1 MRVRGTALWR
11 ESSETTP
18 TWVEG
23 EWIVQGDSLTRVR
36 PSASSADYHGFILPG
51 LVDVHCHIAI
61 GEDGPVG
68 REEQE
73 QHALAT
79 RNSGVLAV
87 RDCGAPEEQAWIRG
101 RKDLPV
107 LVHCGQHIARPKR
120 YIRGLP
126 IDVEN
131 LSDLPAIV
139 AEQARVGDGWVK
151 IVGDWIDRSAGA
163 DADLTGLWPRE
174 ILTDAVAAAH
184 DNGAR
189 VAVHAFSHRVID
201 DLLEAGVDDIEHGAG
216 MDLDQLAEARARGIY
231 VTPTLLQV
239 ELFKEFAAQA
249 GTKFPVYAATMQ
261 AMYDNRVEHAEMLM
275 DSGVHLLP
283 GTDSGGYQDHGCIE
297 RELTLWKR
305 AGMPVERILDH
316 ATWMAR
322 DALELPSLSEG
333 APADFLVYSE
343 DPRICLVGLSSP
355 AAVVLRGQQVAY
367 TPSPPGAL

>member
-1 MRVRGTALWR
+1 MRVRGTTLWR
-11 ESSETTP
+11 ESSETAP

-23 EWIVQGDSLTRVR
+23 EWIVQGDSLTRVA
-36 PSASSADYHGFILPG
+36 PSSSPADYEGFILPG

-61 GEDGPVG
+61 GADGPVG
-68 REEQE
+68 RKEQE
-73 QHALAT
+73 KHAIAT

-87 RDCGAPEEQAWIRG
+87 RDCGAPEDQTWIRG
-101 RKDLPV
+101 RQDLPV
-107 LVHCGQHIARPKR
+107 LVRCGQHIARPKR

-126 IDVEN
+126 IDVEDLYN
-131 LSDLPAIV
+131 LPAIV

-151 IVGDWIDRSAGA
+151 LVGDWIDRSAGA
-163 DADLTGLWPRE
+163 DADLMPLWPRE

-201 DLLEAGVDDIEHGAG
+201 DLLEAGVDDIEHGSG
-216 MDLDQLAEARARGIY
+216 MDADQLAEARTRGVY

-239 ELFKEFAAQA
+239 ELFNEFAAQA
-249 GTKFPVYAATMQ
+249 GAKFPVYAATMQ

-297 RELTLWKR
+297 RELSAWQR

-322 DALELPSLSEG
+322 DVLGLDSLSEG
-333 APADFLVYSE
+333 APADFVVYAE
-343 DPRICLVGLSSP
+343 DPRACLVGLASP
-355 AAVVLRGQQVAY
+355 AAVVLRGRPVA
-367 TPSPPGAL
+367 